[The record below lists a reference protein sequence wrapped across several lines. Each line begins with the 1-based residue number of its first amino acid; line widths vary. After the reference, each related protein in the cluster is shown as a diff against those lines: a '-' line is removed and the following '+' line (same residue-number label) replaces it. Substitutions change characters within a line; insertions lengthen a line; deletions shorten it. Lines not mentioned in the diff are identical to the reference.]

1 MAILSDS
8 IRKKLE
14 KNPNILKVTAKNVA
28 YTPSFKARAVAK
40 YAAGESYEDIF
51 AEADIDLS
59 LFEDD
64 YARKSVDR
72 WRKTIEKSGVEGFK
86 VENRGR
92 NSSGRP
98 KGKKFKSLEAEVAYL
113 RAENYFLKKLNA
125 LEAAFLKKKSTR

>member
-1 MAILSDS
+1 MAILSES

-28 YTPSFKARAVAK
+28 YTPSFKAKAVAK
-40 YAAGESYEDIF
+40 YSAGESYADIF

-59 LFEDD
+59 LFKDD

-72 WRKTIEKSGVEGFK
+72 WRKSLEKSGVQGFK

-92 NSSGRP
+92 KATGRP
-98 KGKKFKSLEAEVAYL
+98 KGKKFKSLDAEVAYL
-113 RAENYFLKKLNA
+113 RAENDFLKKLNA